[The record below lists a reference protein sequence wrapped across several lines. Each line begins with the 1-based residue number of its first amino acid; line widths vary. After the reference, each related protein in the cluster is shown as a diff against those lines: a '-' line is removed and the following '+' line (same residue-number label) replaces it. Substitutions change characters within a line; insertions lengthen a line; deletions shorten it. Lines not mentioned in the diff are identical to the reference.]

1 MKGWILISILLFL
14 LLVLWNI
21 REHYVE
27 ISGPGNRPEKTAEWL
42 SKIDATAPIGGNDD
56 DYLRVLQAFYD
67 KKWKPLRDANPT
79 ASIRDTEVEAFL
91 QGPDGKVPGVDINA
105 LRKVIAAG
113 FSIERT
119 ESAAAR
125 EERQAVKTGALAGFV
140 GGNLQPKDGVDQVY
154 PRKEAI
160 YTPVDTRIGELP
172 EGIYPDVFQQPEPR
186 REGDVEEKS
195 TSWTKTSFSSV

>member
-1 MKGWILISILLFL
+1 MKGWILISILVFL

-27 ISGPGNRPEKTAEWL
+27 ISGPGNRPDKTAEWL
-42 SKIDATAPIGGNDD
+42 SKIDATAPIGANDD
-56 DYLRVLQAFYD
+56 DYIRVLQAFYD

-91 QGPDGKVPGVDINA
+91 QGSDAKVPGVDINA

-113 FSIERT
+113 FSVERT
-119 ESAAAR
+119 ESVAAR
-125 EERQAVKTGALAGFV
+125 EERQTIKTGALAGFV

-160 YTPVDTRIGELP
+160 YTPVDTRIGDLP

>member
-1 MKGWILISILLFL
+1 MKGWILISILLLL

-27 ISGPGNRPEKTAEWL
+27 ISGPGNRPDRTAEWL
-42 SKIDATAPIGGNDD
+42 SKIDATAPIGANDD

-67 KKWKPLRDANPT
+67 KIWKPLRDENST

-91 QGPDGKVPGVDINA
+91 QGPDAKVPGVDINA
-105 LRKVIAAG
+105 VRKVIVAG
-113 FSIERT
+113 FSVERT

-125 EERQAVKTGALAGFV
+125 EERQTVKTGALAGFV
-140 GGNLQPKDGVDQVY
+140 GGNLQPKDGVDQVF

-160 YTPVDTRIGELP
+160 YTPVDSRIGDLP
-172 EGIYPDVFQQPEPR
+172 EGIYPQVFQQPEPR
-186 REGDVEEKS
+186 REGDVKEKS

>member
-27 ISGPGNRPEKTAEWL
+27 ISGPGNRPDKTAEWL
-42 SKIDATAPIGGNDD
+42 SKIDATARIGGNDD

-105 LRKVIAAG
+105 LRKVIVAG
-113 FSIERT
+113 FSVERT

-125 EERQAVKTGALAGFV
+125 EERQTIKTGALSGFV

-160 YTPVDTRIGELP
+160 YTPVDSRIGDLP
-172 EGIYPDVFQQPEPR
+172 EGIYPQVFQQPEPR

>member
-27 ISGPGNRPEKTAEWL
+27 ISGPGNRPDKTAEWL
-42 SKIDATAPIGGNDD
+42 SKIDATAPIGANDD
-56 DYLRVLQAFYD
+56 DYIRVLQAFYD

-79 ASIRDTEVEAFL
+79 ASIRDTEVEDFL
-91 QGPDGKVPGVDINA
+91 QGSDAKVPGVDINA

-113 FSIERT
+113 FSVERT
-119 ESAAAR
+119 ESVAAR
-125 EERQAVKTGALAGFV
+125 EERQTIKTGALAGFV

-160 YTPVDTRIGELP
+160 YTPVDTRIGDLP